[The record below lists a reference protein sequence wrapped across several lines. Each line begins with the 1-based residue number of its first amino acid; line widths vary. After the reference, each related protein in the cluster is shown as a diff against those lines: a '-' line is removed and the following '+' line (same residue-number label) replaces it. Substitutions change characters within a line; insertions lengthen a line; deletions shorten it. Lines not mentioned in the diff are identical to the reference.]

1 MVFPN
6 QKPQTSLDKG
16 KGNVVREGEGHKDN
30 VSSYPKALMESH
42 QLNRLETAV
51 HNVTKRL
58 MLMSEKVVSIERELA
73 RRRTSAARRRN
84 KRQQRVLG
92 PLTIPEDSFRPDE
105 RLPYMHWARVCFE
118 FGLRG
123 MLASEFCRWVVVEWI
138 RQYKLHARKKVLS
151 LTSGRIRYFAGGVQV
166 SCAEVDMFGRKHLH
180 RRKHEVHEILFWD
193 WCSSHMR
200 CIGQR
205 LRDLPGYESLPT
217 RFRTRIDFA
226 WAPYSEMVL
235 SGNEYDPENPRHQT
249 PQALSIVEEIFT
261 RGFRKGIQNQA
272 PVNHDAWLVQRNIKP
287 LVSRAEMLDS

>member
-1 MVFPN
+1 
-6 QKPQTSLDKG
+6 
-16 KGNVVREGEGHKDN
+16 
-30 VSSYPKALMESH
+30 MET
-42 QLNRLETAV
+42 QLSRLETAV

-58 MLMSEKVVSIERELA
+58 VLMSEKVCGIETELA
-73 RRRTSAARRRN
+73 RRRISAAARR
-84 KRQQRVLG
+84 KQRHRARVQGTLSM
-92 PLTIPEDSFRPDE
+92 PEYSFRPDE
-105 RLPYMHWARVCFE
+105 RLPYAHWARVCFE

-123 MLASEFCRWVVVEWI
+123 MHANEFCRWVVVEWI

-249 PQALSIVEEIFT
+249 PQALMMVDEMFG
-261 RGFRKGIQNQA
+261 RGFRKGVQNQA
-272 PVNHDAWLVQRNIKP
+272 DTPDQHGGWLVERNIGP
-287 LVSRAEMLDS
+287 LVARLI